1 MSTSEDRD
9 FRRFKGSLYTIAGL
23 ALMVYALYNS
33 IFAMYPVC
41 ACPEHF
47 AGYNPVQSVLPLVV
61 DSIFVIFVGIIGV
74 VLVVLGY
81 YTRK

>member
-9 FRRFKGSLYTIAGL
+9 FNRFKGSLYIIAGL
-23 ALMVYALYNS
+23 ALIVYYLYYS

-41 ACPEHF
+41 ACPEKLS
-47 AGYNPVQSVLPLVV
+47 GYNPVQSVLPLVV
-61 DSIFVIFVGIIGV
+61 DSIFVILVGIIGV